1 MSVLSEPQS
10 YTESAAYAFVEA
22 HVWANGRVCPHCGAF
37 NQSGSLKGKST
48 RPGVYNCKD
57 CRQPFSV
64 TVGTVIERSH
74 ISLSKWV
81 LASRL
86 LASSKKSMS
95 AHQLEADSSVPK
107 SSDPP
112 ISS

>member
-1 MSVLSEPQS
+1 MGDRITKLM
-10 YTESAAYAFVEA
+10 
-22 HVWANGRVCPHCGAF
+22 
-37 NQSGSLKGKST
+37 GKRT
-48 RPGVYNCKD
+48 RIGVYNCKD

-74 ISLSKWV
+74 IPLSKWV

>member
-1 MSVLSEPQS
+1 MTAPIASGGSDVAGWGLHPL
-10 YTESAAYAFVEA
+10 ESAALS
-22 HVWANGRVCPHCGAF
+22 RRTPHCGAF
-37 NQSGSLKGKST
+37 NQSGPLKGKST
-48 RPGVYNCKD
+48 RPGVYKCNACAK
-57 CRQPFSV
+57 PFSV

-74 ISLSKWV
+74 IPLSKWV

-107 SSDPP
+107 SSDPS